1 MDYNLNQT
9 RTADPVTASVIG
21 SGINL
26 VGNMIGTNYANDKN
40 IELQESINRRNYQ
53 LAMMQ
58 NAYNKY
64 MVDYANEYENP
75 KNQIARRVDAGWSP
89 YSAAGSVASQNSN
102 ILQSAPMANQSA
114 PQVFAPDL
122 GKVGELV
129 GNNLINAY
137 NAETNRYL
145 ADIQD
150 KAVEKDMSY
159 KDRLM
164 SNLDKQED
172 LIKKQ
177 GEQLEAYAAHLREL
191 KNTQIEITHYK
202 QTENR
207 IYDEFGKKT
216 AEAEVNKLVSEYDLN
231 KSNEKLIRN
240 QIYFNSEMLKFQLL
254 SAIRDATRVTNESM
268 AVINTLKLGDS
279 LVRLQ
284 NSVTKLNT
292 FDLNNMKP
300 LELQLLQN
308 TVRYDAA
315 HKFFGITRD
324 FIGTFNLGMDFLHD
338 PIGAGRA
345 AKDLI
350 NFFK

>member
-9 RTADPVTASVIG
+9 RTVDPVTASAVG
-21 SGINL
+21 AGINF
-26 VGNMIGTNYANDKN
+26 VGNLIGTNYANDKN
-40 IELQESINRRNYQ
+40 IELQESINKRNYQ

-64 MVDYANEYENP
+64 MVDYANEYDNP
-75 KNQIARRVDAGWSP
+75 KNQMARLVDAGLSP
-89 YSAAGSVASQNSN
+89 YSATGSVASQNSN

-114 PQVFAPDL
+114 PTVVAPDY
-122 GKVGELV
+122 GKAGELL

-137 NAETNRYL
+137 NAETNRYM
-145 ADIQD
+145 AEIQD

-164 SNLDKQED
+164 VNLEEQEK

-177 GEQLEAYAAHLREL
+177 GEQLEAYASFLREQE
-191 KNTQIEITHYK
+191 KTQKEITHYK

-207 IYDEFGKKT
+207 IYDEFGRQ
-216 AEAEVNKLVSEYDLN
+216 AQEAEVNKLVSEFDLN
-231 KSNEKLIRN
+231 KANAKLARN
-240 QIYFNSEMLKFQLL
+240 QIYFNSQMIKLRFLD
-254 SAIRDATRVTNESM
+254 AIRDATRVVNESM
-268 AVINTLKLGDS
+268 VAVNTLKLGDS

-308 TVRYDAA
+308 TARYDAT
-315 HKFFGITRD
+315 HKLFSITRD
-324 FIGTFNLGMDFLHD
+324 FIGTYNQGMDFLHD
-338 PIGAGRA
+338 PLGAGRA

-350 NFFK
+350 KSFK